1 MSTSRHFL
9 LRTTLLADCL
19 STAACQRRRCLA
31 EDCRRWCWVAGT
43 YRQLPEYGPG
53 LFPLYKNP
61 RGWWLFHDKRD
72 HRWMLSNDFP
82 KLAEDLALIS
92 KLAGGQTADSAIVP
106 SVKAHAVSCRDSLS
120 HLHA

>member
-1 MSTSRHFL
+1 MP
-9 LRTTLLADCL
+9 
-19 STAACQRRRCLA
+19 TARLA
-31 EDCRRWCWVAGT
+31 ELCHRWCRVAGT

>member
-1 MSTSRHFL
+1 
-9 LRTTLLADCL
+9 
-19 STAACQRRRCLA
+19 
-31 EDCRRWCWVAGT
+31 
-43 YRQLPEYGPG
+43 
-53 LFPLYKNP
+53 
-61 RGWWLFHDKRD
+61 
-72 HRWMLSNDFP
+72 MLSNDFP

>member
-1 MSTSRHFL
+1 M
-9 LRTTLLADCL
+9 
-19 STAACQRRRCLA
+19 
-31 EDCRRWCWVAGT
+31 AGT

-92 KLAGGQTADSAIVP
+92 KLAPFPGPESPGFE
-106 SVKAHAVSCRDSLS
+106 AVLLVGPQPT
-120 HLHA
+120 H